1 MVPLH
6 TLVTKATAIGATFR
20 LAGANV
26 ALAGKPL
33 PAALLAAIRERRH
46 ELWCHLGGHAFD
58 QPSIELASNLGIEPV
73 LIADPARVPAALA
86 ALGNGQIGVDI
97 ETMPL
102 PQYVAQAKRPLLIN
116 KNGMVAIS
124 QTPPSD
130 IGLDPHR
137 AMIAALQLY
146 SGGRQCFVFR
156 ASAITRELR
165 QYVLDSVCIIHNA
178 AFELAFMQHH
188 WGEIP
193 RKLHCTMQAAGL
205 LLGVQRTG
213 LADAARNY
221 LGLEVPKDLQ
231 LSDWAAVELSPG
243 QVAYAAADAVLA
255 YQLWPRMK
263 IDLEEKGRNQAYRLQ
278 RDVIPAVVDMELRG
292 LGFDR
297 QEHARQVET
306 WSRELADARHAFVQA
321 TGTTPPTSPN
331 EIRTWLQTIV
341 HSDELA
347 AWPKTETGHPR
358 SQRTICLV

>member
-6 TLVTKATAIGATFR
+6 TLVTKATEIGATFR

-33 PAALLAAIRERRH
+33 PADLLAAIRERRR

-58 QPSIELASNLGIEPV
+58 QPSIELVSNLGIEPV
-73 LIADPARVPAALA
+73 LISDPAGVPAALA
-86 ALGNGQIGVDI
+86 ALGNGPIGIDI

-102 PQYVAQAKRPLLIN
+102 PEYVAQARRPLLIN

-137 AMIAALQLY
+137 ATIATLQLY
-146 SGGRQCFVFR
+146 AGGLQCFVFR
-156 ASAITRELR
+156 ATAITPELR
-165 QYVLDSVCIIHNA
+165 RRILDSICIIHNA
-178 AFELAFMQHH
+178 GFELAFMQRH
-188 WGEIP
+188 WGAIP
-193 RKLHCTMQAAGL
+193 RKFHCTMQAAGL
-205 LLGVQRTG
+205 LLGVHRRG

-221 LGLEVPKDLQ
+221 LGLDVPKELQ
-231 LSDWAAVELSPG
+231 LSDWGAAQLSRG

-255 YQLWPRMK
+255 YRLWPRMK

-292 LGFDR
+292 LGFDER
-297 QEHARQVET
+297 EHAQ
-306 WSRELADARHAFVQA
+306 
-321 TGTTPPTSPN
+321 
-331 EIRTWLQTIV
+331 
-341 HSDELA
+341 
-347 AWPKTETGHPR
+347 
-358 SQRTICLV
+358 